1 MCESCGMHSDEPSA
15 GRDKEKKGLGV
26 EITYCIE

>member
-1 MCESCGMHSDEPSA
+1 MCESCGAHSDNSS
-15 GRDKEKKGLGV
+15 GGKNKEKKGFGI

>member
-1 MCESCGMHSDEPSA
+1 MCESCGAHSGEASA
-15 GRDKEKKGLGV
+15 GRDKEKKGLSV

>member
-1 MCESCGMHSDEPSA
+1 MCESCGAHSDQPS
-15 GRDKEKKGLGV
+15 GGKNKQKKSLRV